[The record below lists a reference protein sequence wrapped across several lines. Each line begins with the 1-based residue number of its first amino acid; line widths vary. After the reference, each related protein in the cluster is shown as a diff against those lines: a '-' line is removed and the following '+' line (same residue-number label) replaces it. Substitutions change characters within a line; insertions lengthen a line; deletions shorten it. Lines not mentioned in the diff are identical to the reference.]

1 VRVHRGERRAPS
13 TRLAAPGHRAGAR
26 RKSPVTGAGRI
37 VGAELALL
45 QSERAYVD
53 GTADQ
58 DRDSA
63 LTDIAIWNAC
73 HDPETSGKGDWLTL

>member
-1 VRVHRGERRAPS
+1 
-13 TRLAAPGHRAGAR
+13 
-26 RKSPVTGAGRI
+26 
-37 VGAELALL
+37 
-45 QSERAYVD
+45 VD

-58 DRDSA
+58 DRGSA